1 MLWYQVMTEF
11 SIKFNHKN
19 KCASINLEFT
29 DNIIRSWAKGFHQ
42 HIKLIHQQDTTSL
55 LYQFIFPTNVST
67 ANFNYSL
74 MCFIVTLNP
83 SIYSRLVQKLCW
95 EINHLD
101 GCLIGWKTMIR
112 NRLLNYSSCK
122 NRPAKFRCQKS
133 GENSWMMKIQFK
145 NGNEKF
151 NVLLPIWNRI
161 AIYPMAILFGVHS
174 KSECCFDMGRMDC
187 LERISHR
194 VRTHHRMVF
203 SLSFFNVLMLALNST
218 VQNINMCER
227 ETDKETESA
236 IGCDWVLNG
245 VVAACLSLIWQM
257 QTSENRTEKQH
268 DDKQW
273 IAVALIYM
281 NIIPARVT
289 ESSCTVD
296 TSDTHIY
303 DREWL

>member
-29 DNIIRSWAKGFHQ
+29 NNIIRSWAKGFHQ

-133 GENSWMMKIQFK
+133 GDLAGWW
-145 NGNEKF
+145 KF
-151 NVLLPIWNRI
+151 NSKTETKSSMCCSQFEIESQFIRWQYFLVCIAKVSAASTWAEWIALNGFRI
-161 AIYPMAILFGVHS
+161 GY
-174 KSECCFDMGRMDC
+174 
-187 LERISHR
+187 ERT
-194 VRTHHRMVF
+194 VGWF
-203 SLSFFNVLMLALNST
+203 SLSRFSMFW
-218 VQNINMCER
+218 C
-227 ETDKETESA
+227 
-236 IGCDWVLNG
+236 W
-245 VVAACLSLIWQM
+245 
-257 QTSENRTEKQH
+257 H
-268 DDKQW
+268 W
-273 IAVALIYM
+273 IPQFKI
-281 NIIPARVT
+281 
-289 ESSCTVD
+289 
-296 TSDTHIY
+296 
-303 DREWL
+303 

>member
-55 LYQFIFPTNVST
+55 LYQFFFSTNVST
-67 ANFNYSL
+67 ANSNYSL
-74 MCFIVTLNP
+74 MCFIVTL
-83 SIYSRLVQKLCW
+83 
-95 EINHLD
+95 
-101 GCLIGWKTMIR
+101 KTMIR

-145 NGNEKF
+145 NGNEKS

-161 AIYPMAILFGVHS
+161 AIYSMAILFGVHS
-174 KSECCFDMGRMDC
+174 KSERCFDMGRMDC

-227 ETDKETESA
+227 ERRTKRQRVQLVA
-236 IGCDWVLNG
+236 IEC
-245 VVAACLSLIWQM
+245 
-257 QTSENRTEKQH
+257 
-268 DDKQW
+268 
-273 IAVALIYM
+273 
-281 NIIPARVT
+281 
-289 ESSCTVD
+289 
-296 TSDTHIY
+296 
-303 DREWL
+303 